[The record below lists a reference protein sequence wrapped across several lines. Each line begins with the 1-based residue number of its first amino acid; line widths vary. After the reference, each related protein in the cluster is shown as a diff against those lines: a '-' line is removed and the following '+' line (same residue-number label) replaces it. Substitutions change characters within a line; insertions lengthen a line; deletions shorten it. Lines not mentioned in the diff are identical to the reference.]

1 MKKKYHANKFIILI
15 KCNGDFVDEGID
27 DDDDDDDDIDD
38 ESIPIDVCRGISSI
52 SSCES
57 CCCLINYKEWK

>member
-1 MKKKYHANKFIILI
+1 
-15 KCNGDFVDEGID
+15 VDEGID
-27 DDDDDDDDIDD
+27 DDVDDDDDIDD